1 MRLVGREWP
10 ILEMNTSY
18 VEAVQK
24 LEAWS
29 QDATPLLDEES
40 PCIFSAVY
48 IKKAAYGND
57 SRALLRIAEEI

>member
-1 MRLVGREWP
+1 MGLVGKHVTGHWMRLVGREWP

-29 QDATPLLDEES
+29 QDVTPLLDEES
-40 PCIFSAVY
+40 PCIFNAVHT
-48 IKKAAYGND
+48 KKAA
-57 SRALLRIAEEI
+57 R